1 MNNQSSS
8 SSSAFS
14 FSLSLSYKY
23 NTACDLEANLSR
35 ECAELAAHPQ
45 HLHQNLAKLIIS
57 WISRSIAAKSTL
69 HKLNLTTMSPYEI
82 QKMMSE
88 DSPQLAM
95 ELSRVENIRRYA
107 NTTQQLEAM
116 VGDIEDAVF
125 SDPGSRVDKT
135 LNLLRQQVLADHRAL
150 LSSLRWP
157 PKVFMSKIESGKIS
171 ILPNPLVLMQVDK
184 QKAYSES
191 FLELCALQHLQ
202 TRREERQLGLLGKK
216 KLNTGLWAIDELVSP
231 IASRSEYHFSKWVD
245 QPEFIFALVSKITKD
260 FVGGVDDVSQP
271 LIDRAKL
278 VSLSGKEAWISVMVQ
293 TLSSFLAKQMMSFVN
308 SEAYLFMEDSE
319 MLEGS
324 SRGLSVFSLFSDR
337 PDWLKIWAKIDLKVG
352 RMKLKEES
360 KHERAWLVDTKNEIG
375 SAVDTTTERF
385 LLYSRENLK
394 LLKLIKIISVKD
406 DMNANSHFFGEEI
419 KSLADL
425 ETNLL
430 MEIIGDR
437 LGQFE
442 PLTKE
447 YVQSKEC
454 FKQKEDDDGLHR
466 ASEVTYFSVSVD
478 ILEALDTLRS
488 QLCIINASLNPKD
501 FRICGEASQMGLTD
515 SFLAAYSLVIIDSL
529 RRAPVSLELICEHCL
544 LFFCHVVF
552 QPFSTNPEAFFPLV
566 RNSLKLLEMDRRDL
580 GRLNFCGVTH
590 LSFDQADKI
599 LRNRKF

>member
-1 MNNQSSS
+1 MVGGYLDRHFATTLQNNQSSS
-8 SSSAFS
+8 SSSA

-69 HKLNLTTMSPYEI
+69 HKLNLTTMSPYGI

-88 DSPQLAM
+88 DLPQLAM

-107 NTTQQLEAM
+107 RPR
-116 VGDIEDAVF
+116 IESLD
-125 SDPGSRVDKT
+125 RT

-150 LSSLRWP
+150 LSSLGWP

-260 FVGGVDDVSQP
+260 FVGGVDDVLQP

-278 VSLSGKEAWISVMVQ
+278 VSLSAKEAWISVMVQ
-293 TLSSFLAKQMMSFVN
+293 TLSSFLAKRVLFVLVKRYKEKKEKSEMISSWLHLIDLMVNFDRQMMSFVN
-308 SEAYLFMEDSE
+308 SEAYLFTEDSE

-324 SRGLSVFSLFSDR
+324 SRGLSVFSLFS
-337 PDWLKIWAKIDLKVG
+337 VG
-352 RMKLKEES
+352 LIGS
-360 KHERAWLVDTKNEIG
+360 KFGAWLVDTKNEIG

-385 LLYSRENLK
+385 LLY
-394 LLKLIKIISVKD
+394 IISVKD
-406 DMNANSHFFGEEI
+406 DMNDNSHFFGEEI

-425 ETNLL
+425 ETNLV
-430 MEIIGDR
+430 MEIIGDC

-447 YVQSKEC
+447 HVQSKEC
-454 FKQKEDDDGLHR
+454 FEQEEDDDGLHT
-466 ASEVTYFSVSVD
+466 ASEVTDFSVSVD

-501 FRICGEASQMGLTD
+501 FRICGEASQMGLAD

-529 RRAPVSLELICEHCL
+529 RRAPVSLELICEHCSL
-544 LFFCHVVF
+544 LFSH
-552 QPFSTNPEAFFPLV
+552 LV
-566 RNSLKLLEMDRRDL
+566 LILKHSFLWLE
-580 GRLNFCGVTH
+580 
-590 LSFDQADKI
+590 I
-599 LRNRKF
+599 L